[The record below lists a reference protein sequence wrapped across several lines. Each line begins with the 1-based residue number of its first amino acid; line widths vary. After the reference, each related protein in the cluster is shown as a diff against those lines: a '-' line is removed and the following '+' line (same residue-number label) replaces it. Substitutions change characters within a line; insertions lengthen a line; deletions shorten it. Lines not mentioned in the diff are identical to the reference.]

1 MDRRGKMA
9 AIMGVEG
16 EVVKVAMIAV
26 GVGGMLVVDIEV
38 VTVIVVMMAGIA
50 VSIGDEV
57 MIGGFR

>member
-1 MDRRGKMA
+1 MA